1 MSVAPPGSLEAV
13 LHALDLPDPE
23 ADDLSEAEFLE
34 KVDQAWSVCARFDLQ
49 TEIWRGRILRRIR
62 DRGKHHGQSRGGTF
76 LQWLRQQDIS
86 KSHAYGLIQ
95 LADSADELVAE
106 GNLDPACVNNFSKH
120 AFLATAKAA
129 PPVQQLVNT
138 AANEGEWITRHQVK
152 RLDDEFTAASSE
164 LLPDE
169 VRQRTQTQV
178 LPTKA
183 VAPLVKEL
191 ARLPKEQQEQLRQQL
206 AAAPELDAVKAV
218 TQTARSMAKALD
230 AALALNTLRDS
241 ELNLDQAMGEAQRL
255 EVLGLL
261 AEILRH
267 AQQVEQ
273 AASQLNCSWQ
283 RMGDLHERLWL
294 ESGGST
300 PHLRH
305 LLETL
310 ASLSGSPMRVSLGPV
325 GGQEQLHVKITING
339 G

>member
-1 MSVAPPGSLEAV
+1 MSIDPGSLEAA

-23 ADDLSEAEFLE
+23 ADDLSEVEFLNH
-34 KVDQAWSVCARFDLQ
+34 VDQAWSVCERFDLQ

-62 DRGKHHGQSRGGTF
+62 DRGKRHGQSRGGPF
-76 LQWLRQQDIS
+76 LQWLRERDIS
-86 KSHAYGLIQ
+86 KSQAHGLIQ
-95 LADSADELVAE
+95 LADSADDLVTE
-106 GNLDPACVNNFSKH
+106 GSLDPACVNNFSKH

-129 PPVQQLVNT
+129 PAVQQLVNT
-138 AANEGEWITRHQVK
+138 AANEGQRITRHQVK
-152 RLDDEFTAASSE
+152 RLDDEFTAVSSN
-164 LLPDE
+164 LLPEE
-169 VRQRTQTQV
+169 VRQRTQAQA
-178 LPTKA
+178 LPTKV

-191 ARLPKEQQEQLRQQL
+191 ARLPKEQQDQLRREL
-206 AAAPELDAVKAV
+206 AATPELDAVKAA
-218 TQTARSMAKALD
+218 TQTARSMAKVQD
-230 AALALNTLRDS
+230 AALALNTLRDGS
-241 ELNLDQAMGEAQRL
+241 LNLDKAMGEAQRL

-273 AASQLNCSWQ
+273 AASQLNRSWQ

-294 ESGGST
+294 ESGSST

-310 ASLSGSPMRVSLGPV
+310 ESLSGSPIRVSIGALA
-325 GGQEQLHVKITING
+325 GQERLHVEFTISG

>member
-325 GGQEQLHVKITING
+325 GGQEHLHVKITINCG
-339 G
+339 